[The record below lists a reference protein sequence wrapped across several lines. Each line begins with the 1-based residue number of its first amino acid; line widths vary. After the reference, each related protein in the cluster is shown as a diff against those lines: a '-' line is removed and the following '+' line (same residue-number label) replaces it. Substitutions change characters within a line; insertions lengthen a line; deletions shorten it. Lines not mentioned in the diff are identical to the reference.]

1 MQKDL
6 RAEAEGLLSRALCEL
21 SPADALREA
30 EVILDLRARAGLAA
44 DGEALDH
51 RRLEPFRSGI
61 DGRTQACG
69 TGPIDRNVV
78 FRARRIAEP
87 AELLGDLPHGWPLH
101 ACAVGEDADRQ
112 PRVIDARQP
121 QFGAGL
127 LIVLQFNPLEGNV
140 ASLQVVADG
149 ISLGRLSLSVETYD
163 GIVHH
168 TRLGLVDP
176 YFRLWDNFIKIVTL
190 PVA

>member
-1 MQKDL
+1 M
-6 RAEAEGLLSRALCEL
+6 C
-21 SPADALREA
+21 
-30 EVILDLRARAGLAA
+30 
-44 DGEALDH
+44 
-51 RRLEPFRSGI
+51 RR
-61 DGRTQACG
+61 GR
-69 TGPIDRNVV
+69 
-78 FRARRIAEP
+78 
-87 AELLGDLPHGWPLH
+87 W
-101 ACAVGEDADRQ
+101 